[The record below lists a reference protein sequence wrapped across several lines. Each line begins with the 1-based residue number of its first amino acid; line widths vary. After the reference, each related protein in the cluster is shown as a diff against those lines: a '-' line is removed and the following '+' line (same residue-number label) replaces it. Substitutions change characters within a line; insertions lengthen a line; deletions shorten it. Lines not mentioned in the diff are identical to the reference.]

1 MLNRAAILPILWNF
15 RMDGTSHIISSEI
28 LTVLSQ
34 TLDKVL
40 VADYPVAEYAVA
52 FSKLQVAA

>member
-1 MLNRAAILPILWNF
+1 
-15 RMDGTSHIISSEI
+15 MDGTSHIISSEI